1 MCFLPTTEAVANAA
15 IECLAP
21 MHFCAKW
28 YIIRNRLWGP
38 YYTTTYYYYCY
49 YYQRL
54 LKYCWMLSLIVSV
67 ISLYTTIGFR
77 VLATD
82 YGPRLLDTSSGV
94 EEARDTRGTLQI
106 WIRFIRQGVD
116 HYPWNKQTNMNA
128 IWGNCLYC
136 KAKNPHPIPLAH
148 FLWPKHSLLATSSQ
162 IFRFLW
168 CMPSLGVRSPLF

>member
-67 ISLYTTIGFR
+67 ISLYYHR
-77 VLATD
+77 VQ
-82 YGPRLLDTSSGV
+82 GSSNRLWTQTSRYIFGCGGGTGHTGNSANMDPIHQ
-94 EEARDTRGTLQI
+94 ARCRPL
-106 WIRFIRQGVD
+106 
-116 HYPWNKQTNMNA
+116 PLKQTNKYERHMRKLPLLQGQKSTPNPTCTFFVA
-128 IWGNCLYC
+128 
-136 KAKNPHPIPLAH
+136 KA
-148 FLWPKHSLLATSSQ
+148 
-162 IFRFLW
+162 
-168 CMPSLGVRSPLF
+168 